1 MTFLSFQRKEAIG
14 DINYAIKSKKPCD
27 RIFFICLCLSK
38 IYNWQCVLTD
48 VMISSVEPFGEKE
61 FKNFVTVM

>member
-14 DINYAIKSKKPCD
+14 DINYVIKSKKPCD
-27 RIFFICLCLSK
+27 RIFLICLCLSK

-48 VMISSVEPFGEKE
+48 VMISLVEPFG
-61 FKNFVTVM
+61 